1 MLRPRSAV
9 LGDDSRARFRLIRAL
24 REAVCGLS
32 DEKFAFYG
40 GSVERNGDISA
51 RQDVFRAFYRGSV
64 ERNDDVLAR
73 NNIIRERKSLFRERK
88 TLLRERRTLFRE
100 RRDLFRERR
109 NVALGR
115 RECAPASIRTAT
127 VRPGDHSPRPTVG
140 PAPPGRESVQQ
151 SVLLRREIRRSHAG
165 RERRQDTW
173 RCWRR
178 NGSRIRSR
186 NGISRPRR
194 TSETA

>member
-1 MLRPRSAV
+1 MTEHRIVRRLYSLQLGQVVCRQSDPGEALVRAKVALRPRSAA

-51 RQDVFRAFYRGSV
+51 RKFVFRERRFVFKAFYRGSV

-100 RRDLFRERR
+100 RR

-115 RECAPASIRTAT
+115 RECAPASIPTAT
-127 VRPGDHSPRPTVG
+127 VRLGDHSPRPTAG
-140 PAPPGRESVQQ
+140 PALPGRCAAD
-151 SVLLRREIRRSHAG
+151 RRSLAG
-165 RERRQDTW
+165 RRV
-173 RCWRR
+173 C
-178 NGSRIRSR
+178 
-186 NGISRPRR
+186 
-194 TSETA
+194 